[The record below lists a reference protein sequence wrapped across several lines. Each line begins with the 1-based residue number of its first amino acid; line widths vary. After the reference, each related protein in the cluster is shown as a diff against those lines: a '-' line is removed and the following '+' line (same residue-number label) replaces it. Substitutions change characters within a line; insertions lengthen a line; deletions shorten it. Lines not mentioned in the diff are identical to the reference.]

1 MAEINGAHRQGQR
14 HRQRHRQRSWQH
26 WLCRRSLQRRR
37 RSSGST
43 APAALFLQSRPG
55 RWIKTAMTV
64 SLSPTPEAALPSPA
78 ARLSLQKSTIAADT
92 TTIRSLDWDRSRFD
106 IEFGLRNGTTYNAFL
121 VRGERIALIDTSHAK
136 FRDLWLACL
145 REELDPRQIDV
156 LIVSHTEPDHSGL
169 VADLLELN
177 PEIEVVASKVAIQF
191 LENQVHRPFRSR
203 AVKSGDQLDL
213 GTNPDSGVAHRFEFL
228 SAPNLHWPDT
238 IFSFDHGSGILYTC
252 DAFGL
257 HYCSEDLF
265 DVDPGAIAPDFRFY
279 YECLMGPNARSV
291 LQAMKRMEALPPIST
306 IAVGHGPLLRH
317 HLDLWTADYR
327 SWSSDRSQGEAYAA
341 VCYLSQYGF
350 CDRLSQ
356 AIARGISKAEAQV
369 QLVDL
374 RATDAQELSA
384 LIGEASAVVVPTW
397 PAQPDADLQASIG
410 TLLAA
415 LKPKQWLAV
424 YDAYGGN
431 DQPIDT
437 VASQLR
443 SLGQKQAFAP
453 LRIRQVPGAADYQLC
468 EEAGTDLG
476 QLLTRARAIAAMKSL
491 DGDLDKALG
500 RLSGGLYVV
509 TARQGEGDSIRSGA
523 MVASWVSQA
532 SFAPPG
538 ISIAVARDR
547 AIESLLQVG
556 DRFVLN
562 ILRQDNHQALLRH
575 FLRRFPPGAD
585 RFAGVSVLE
594 GVARG
599 GPVLGDALAYL
610 GCRVTQRMEVPDHW
624 IIYAEVEQGNVSDA
638 SARTAVHH
646 RKVGN
651 HY

>member
-1 MAEINGAHRQGQR
+1 MAP
-14 HRQRHRQRSWQH
+14 
-26 WLCRRSLQRRR
+26 
-37 RSSGST
+37 T
-43 APAALFLQSRPG
+43 A
-55 RWIKTAMTV
+55 V
-64 SLSPTPEAALPSPA
+64 TP
-78 ARLSLQKSTIAADT
+78 RLSLQQQPIAADT

-121 VRGERIALIDTSHAK
+121 VRGERTALIDTSHAK
-136 FRDLWLACL
+136 FRDTWLAML
-145 REELDPRQIDV
+145 TGLIDPTRIDH

-169 VADLLELN
+169 IGDLIDLH
-177 PEIEVVASKVAIQF
+177 PEIEIVGSKVAIQF
-191 LENQVHRPFRSR
+191 LEDQVHRPFRSR
-203 AVKSGDQLDL
+203 AVKSGDTLDL
-213 GTNPDSGVAHRFEFL
+213 GVGSDGVEHRFEFL

-238 IFSFDHGSGILYTC
+238 IFSFDHGTGILYTC

-257 HYCSEDLF
+257 HYCSDDVF

-279 YECLMGPNARSV
+279 YDCLMGPNARSV
-291 LQAMKRMEALPPIST
+291 LQAMKRMDGLPAIQT
-306 IAVGHGPLLRH
+306 IAVGHGPLLRQ
-317 HLDLWTADYR
+317 HLSLWLSDYR
-327 SWSSDRSQGEAYAA
+327 EWSSDRSKGEAYAA
-341 VCYLSQYGF
+341 VCYVSQYGF

-356 AIARGISKAEAQV
+356 AIARGIGKAEAQV

-374 RATDAQELSA
+374 RATDPQELSA
-384 LIGEASAVVVPTW
+384 LVGEAQAVVVPTW
-397 PAQPDADLQASIG
+397 PAAPDADLQASIG

-415 LKPKQWLAV
+415 LQSGQWVAC

-431 DQPIDT
+431 DEAIDT
-437 VASQLR
+437 VAAQLR
-443 SLGQKQAFAP
+443 GLGQKVAFEP
-453 LRIRQVPGAADYQLC
+453 IRIRQVPQADDYQRC

-476 QLLTRARAIAAMKSL
+476 QLLTRERTIAAMKSL

-509 TARQGEGDSIRSGA
+509 TARQSEGEASRSGA

-532 SFAPPG
+532 SFNPPG
-538 ISIAVARDR
+538 ISIAVAKDR
-547 AIESLLQVG
+547 AIESLMQVG

-562 ILRQDNHQALLRH
+562 ILREDNHQPLLRH

-585 RFAGVSVLE
+585 RFAGVAVLE
-594 GVARG
+594 GVAAG

-610 GCRVTQRMEVPDHW
+610 GCRVAQRLEGPDHW
-624 IIYAEVEQGNVSDA
+624 IIYAVVEQGNVADTEA
-638 SARTAVHH
+638 ATAVHH

>member
-1 MAEINGAHRQGQR
+1 MSATPSAIPA
-14 HRQRHRQRSWQH
+14 
-26 WLCRRSLQRRR
+26 
-37 RSSGST
+37 T
-43 APAALFLQSRPG
+43 APRLTLQCEP
-55 RWIKTAMTV
+55 
-64 SLSPTPEAALPSPA
+64 
-78 ARLSLQKSTIAADT
+78 IAAGT
-92 TTIRSLDWDRSRFD
+92 TAIRSLDWDRSRFD

-121 VRGERIALIDTSHAK
+121 VRGERTALIDTSHAK
-136 FRDLWLACL
+136 FRDSWLPLL
-145 REELDPRQIDV
+145 REQIDPMAIDF

-169 VADLLELN
+169 IGDLIDVN
-177 PEIEVVASKVAIQF
+177 PEIEIIASKVAIQF

-203 AVKSGDQLDL
+203 AVKSGDTLDL
-213 GTNPDSGVAHRFEFL
+213 GCGADGVEHRFEFL

-238 IFSFDHGSGILYTC
+238 IFSFDHGTAILYTC

-257 HYCSEDLF
+257 HYCSDDLF

-291 LQAMKRMEALPPIST
+291 LQALKRMDALPEIHT
-306 IAVGHGPLLRH
+306 IAVGHGPLLRE
-317 HLDLWTADYR
+317 HLPLWVSDYR
-327 SWSSDRSQGEAYAA
+327 EWSGQRSAGHTYAA
-341 VCYLSQYGF
+341 ICYVSQYGF

-356 AIARGISKAEAQV
+356 AIARGVAKAEAQV
-369 QLVDL
+369 QLIDL
-374 RATDAQELSA
+374 RATDPQELSA
-384 LIGEASAVVVPTW
+384 LIGEATAVVVPTW
-397 PAQPDADLQASIG
+397 PAQPDPDLQAAVG

-415 LKPKQWLAV
+415 LNPKQWLAC
-424 YDAYGGN
+424 YDAFGGN
-431 DQPIDT
+431 DAPIDA
-437 VASQLR
+437 VAGQLR
-443 SLGQKQAFAP
+443 SLNPQEAFTP
-453 LRIRQVPGAADYQLC
+453 LRIRQVPGAADYQRC

-476 QLLTRARAIAAMKSL
+476 QLLTREKTIAAMKSL

-509 TARQGEGDSIRSGA
+509 TARQGEGESVRSGA

-532 SFAPPG
+532 SFQPPG
-538 ISIAVARDR
+538 ITVAVAKDR

-562 ILRQDNHQALLRH
+562 ILREDNHQQLLRH

-594 GVARG
+594 GAASG
-599 GPVLGDALAYL
+599 GPVLGDALAFL
-610 GCRVTQRMEVPDHW
+610 GCRVAQRMEGPDHW
-624 IIYAEVEQGNVSDA
+624 IIYAEVEQGNVADTNA
-638 SARTAVHH
+638 STAVHH

>member
-1 MAEINGAHRQGQR
+1 MAETAVA
-14 HRQRHRQRSWQH
+14 
-26 WLCRRSLQRRR
+26 
-37 RSSGST
+37 ST
-43 APAALFLQSRPG
+43 P
-55 RWIKTAMTV
+55 
-64 SLSPTPEAALPSPA
+64 
-78 ARLSLQKSTIAADT
+78 RLSLQCEAIGADT

-106 IEFGLRNGTTYNAFL
+106 IEFGLRNGTTYNSFL
-121 VRGERIALIDTSHAK
+121 VRGERTALIDSSHLK
-136 FRDLWLACL
+136 FESTWLPL
-145 REELDPRQIDV
+145 LKEQIDPKAIDH

-169 VADLLELN
+169 IGHLIDLN
-177 PEIEVVASKVAIQF
+177 PDIEIVGSKVAIQF
-191 LENQVHRPFRSR
+191 LENQVHRPFKSR
-203 AVKSGDQLDL
+203 AVKSGEELDL
-213 GTNPDSGVAHRFEFL
+213 GTNPESGVQHRFEFL

-238 IFSFDHGSGILYTC
+238 IFSFDHGTGILYTC

-257 HYCSEDLF
+257 HYCSDDVF

-279 YECLMGPNARSV
+279 YDCLMGPNARSV
-291 LQAMKRMEALPPIST
+291 LQAMKRMDALPAINT
-306 IAVGHGPLLRH
+306 IAVGHGPLLRE
-317 HLDLWTADYR
+317 HLSLWLSDYR
-327 SWSSDRSQGEAYAA
+327 EWSEGRSKGEAYAA
-341 VCYLSQYGF
+341 VCYVSQYGF

-356 AIARGISKAEAQV
+356 AIARGIGKAEAQV

-397 PAQPDADLQASIG
+397 PANPDAELQASIG

-415 LKPKQWLAV
+415 LQPKQWVAT

-431 DQPIDT
+431 DEPIDT

-443 SLGQKQAFAP
+443 SLGQKEAFEP
-453 LRIRQVPGAADYQLC
+453 LRIRQVPDGNDYQRC

-476 QLLTRARAIAAMKSL
+476 QLLTRAKTIAAMKAL

-509 TARQGEGDSIRSGA
+509 TARQEERASA

-532 SFAPPG
+532 SFDPPG
-538 ISIAVARDR
+538 ITVAVAKDR
-547 AIESLLQVG
+547 AIEALMQVG

-562 ILRQDNHQALLRH
+562 ILREDNHQPLLRH
-575 FLRRFPPGAD
+575 FLKRFPPGAD
-585 RFAGVSVLE
+585 RFAGVATLE
-594 GVARG
+594 GVAAG
-599 GPVLGDALAYL
+599 GPVLGDALAFL
-610 GCRVTQRMEVPDHW
+610 GCRVQQRMEGPDHW
-624 IIYAEVEQGNVSDA
+624 IIYAEVEQGNVADTEA
-638 SARTAVHH
+638 STAVHH

>member
-1 MAEINGAHRQGQR
+1 MSATPSAIPA
-14 HRQRHRQRSWQH
+14 
-26 WLCRRSLQRRR
+26 
-37 RSSGST
+37 T
-43 APAALFLQSRPG
+43 APRLTLQCEP
-55 RWIKTAMTV
+55 
-64 SLSPTPEAALPSPA
+64 
-78 ARLSLQKSTIAADT
+78 IAAGT
-92 TTIRSLDWDRSRFD
+92 TAIRSLDWDRSRFD

-121 VRGERIALIDTSHAK
+121 VRGERTALIDTSHAK
-136 FRDLWLACL
+136 FRDSWLPLL
-145 REELDPRQIDV
+145 REQIDPMAIDF

-169 VADLLELN
+169 IGDLIDVN
-177 PEIEVVASKVAIQF
+177 PEIEIIASKVAIQF

-203 AVKSGDQLDL
+203 AVKSGDTLDL
-213 GTNPDSGVAHRFEFL
+213 GCGADGVEHRFEFL

-238 IFSFDHGSGILYTC
+238 IFSFDHGTGVLYTC

-257 HYCSEDLF
+257 HYCSDDLF

-291 LQAMKRMEALPPIST
+291 LQALKRMDALPEIHT
-306 IAVGHGPLLRH
+306 IAVGHGPLLRE
-317 HLDLWTADYR
+317 HLPLWVSDYR
-327 SWSSDRSQGEAYAA
+327 EWSGQRSAGHTYAA
-341 VCYLSQYGF
+341 ICYVSQYGF

-356 AIARGISKAEAQV
+356 AIARGVAKAEAQV
-369 QLVDL
+369 QLIDL
-374 RATDAQELSA
+374 RATDPQELSA
-384 LIGEASAVVVPTW
+384 LIGEATAVVVPTW
-397 PAQPDADLQASIG
+397 PAEPDADLQAAVG

-415 LKPKQWLAV
+415 LNPKQWLAC
-424 YDAYGGN
+424 YDAFGGN
-431 DQPIDT
+431 DAPIDA
-437 VASQLR
+437 VAGQLR
-443 SLGQKQAFAP
+443 SLNPQEAFTP
-453 LRIRQVPGAADYQLC
+453 LRIRQVPGAADYQRC

-476 QLLTRARAIAAMKSL
+476 QLLTREKTIAAMKSL

-509 TARQGEGDSIRSGA
+509 TARQGEGESVRSGA

-532 SFAPPG
+532 SFEPPG
-538 ISIAVARDR
+538 ITVAVAKDR

-562 ILRQDNHQALLRH
+562 ILREDNHQQLLRH

-594 GVARG
+594 GAASG
-599 GPVLGDALAYL
+599 GPVLGDALAFL
-610 GCRVTQRMEVPDHW
+610 GCRVAQRMEGPDHW
-624 IIYAEVEQGNVSDA
+624 IIYAEVEQGNVADTNA
-638 SARTAVHH
+638 STAVHH

>member
-1 MAEINGAHRQGQR
+1 
-14 HRQRHRQRSWQH
+14 
-26 WLCRRSLQRRR
+26 
-37 RSSGST
+37 
-43 APAALFLQSRPG
+43 
-55 RWIKTAMTV
+55 MTV
-64 SLSPTPEAALPSPA
+64 STPPTPAAATGPGSA
-78 ARLSLQKSTIAADT
+78 APRLSLQKQAIAADT
-92 TTIRSLDWDRSRFD
+92 TAIRSLDWDRSRFD

-121 VRGERIALIDTSHAK
+121 VRGERTALIDTSHLK
-136 FRDLWLACL
+136 FESTWLPL
-145 REELDPRQIDV
+145 LQQEIDPKAIDH

-169 VADLLELN
+169 IGHLIDLN
-177 PEIEVVASKVAIQF
+177 PEIEIVGSKVAIQF
-191 LENQVHRPFRSR
+191 LENQVHRPFKSR
-203 AVKSGDQLDL
+203 AVKSGEELDL
-213 GTNPDSGVAHRFEFL
+213 GTNPESGVQHRFEFL

-238 IFSFDHGSGILYTC
+238 IFSFDHGTGILYTC

-257 HYCSEDLF
+257 HYCSDELF
-265 DVDPGAIAPDFRFY
+265 DSDPGAIAPDFRFY

-291 LQAMKRMEALPPIST
+291 LQAMKRMDALPPITT

-317 HLDLWTADYR
+317 HLDLWTGDYR

-341 VCYLSQYGF
+341 VCYVSQYGF

-356 AIARGISKAEAQV
+356 AIARGIGKTEAQV

-384 LIGEASAVVVPTW
+384 LVGEASAVVVPTW
-397 PAQPDADLQASIG
+397 PAEVDADLQASVG

-415 LKPKQWLAV
+415 LKPKQWVAV

-476 QLLTRARAIAAMKSL
+476 QLLTRDKAIAAMKSL

-509 TARQGEGDSIRSGA
+509 TARQGEGESVRSGA

-532 SFAPPG
+532 SFDPPG
-538 ISIAVARDR
+538 ISIAVAKDR

-562 ILRQDNHQALLRH
+562 ILREDNHQPLLRH

-585 RFAGVSVLE
+585 RFAGVNVLE
-594 GVARG
+594 GVASG
-599 GPVLGDALAYL
+599 GPVLGDALAFL

-624 IIYAEVEQGNVSDA
+624 IVYAEVEQGNVSDA

>member
-1 MAEINGAHRQGQR
+1 MTVAP
-14 HRQRHRQRSWQH
+14 SPM
-26 WLCRRSLQRRR
+26 
-37 RSSGST
+37 
-43 APAALFLQSRPG
+43 PAAS
-55 RWIKTAMTV
+55 
-64 SLSPTPEAALPSPA
+64 AAG
-78 ARLSLQKSTIAADT
+78 RLSLQCQDIAADT
-92 TTIRSLDWDRSRFD
+92 TAIRSLDWDRSRFD
-106 IEFGLRNGTTYNAFL
+106 IEFGLRNGTTYNSFL
-121 VRGERIALIDTSHAK
+121 VRGERTALIDTSHLK
-136 FRDLWLACL
+136 FEGTWLPL
-145 REELDPRQIDV
+145 LQQQIDPKAIDH

-169 VADLLELN
+169 IGHLIDLN
-177 PEIEVVASKVAIQF
+177 PEIEIVGSKVAIQF
-191 LENQVHRPFRSR
+191 LENQVHRPFKSR
-203 AVKSGDQLDL
+203 AVKSGEELDL
-213 GTNPDSGVAHRFEFL
+213 GTNPESGVQHRFEFL

-238 IFSFDHGSGILYTC
+238 IFSFDHGTGILYTC

-257 HYCSEDLF
+257 HYCSDELF
-265 DVDPGAIAPDFRFY
+265 DSDPGAIAPDFRFY

-291 LQAMKRMEALPPIST
+291 LQAMKRMDGLATPINT
-306 IAVGHGPLLRH
+306 IAVGHGPLLRQ
-317 HLDLWTADYR
+317 HLDLWTGDYR
-327 SWSSDRSQGEAYAA
+327 VWSSERSQGEAYAA
-341 VCYLSQYGF
+341 VCYVSQYGF

-356 AIARGISKAEAQV
+356 AIARGIGKAEAQV

-384 LIGEASAVVVPTW
+384 LVGEASAVVVPTW
-397 PAQPDADLQASIG
+397 PAEVDADLQASIG

-415 LKPKQWLAV
+415 LKPKQWVAV

-453 LRIRQVPGAADYQLC
+453 LRIRQVPGAGEYQLC

-476 QLLTRARAIAAMKSL
+476 QLLTRDKAIAAMKSL

-509 TARQGEGDSIRSGA
+509 TARQGEGDSVRSGA

-532 SFAPPG
+532 SFDPPG
-538 ISIAVARDR
+538 ISIAVAKDR

-562 ILRQDNHQALLRH
+562 ILGEDNHQPLLRH

-585 RFAGVSVLE
+585 RFAGVNVLE
-594 GVARG
+594 GVASG
-599 GPVLGDALAYL
+599 GPVLGDALAFL

-624 IIYAEVEQGNVSDA
+624 IVYAEVEQGNVSDA
-638 SARTAVHH
+638 TARTAVHH